1 MNLIV
6 ENKTW
11 PVYTIYLLNTRDGR
25 EGGTGCYPQ
34 SFRVISGE
42 GGGDGLTRTK
52 GVLKKGEARADLL
65 TYYVCGLYEIH

>member
-25 EGGTGCYPQ
+25 EGGTGCYLQ
-34 SFRVISGE
+34 SFRVIYGE
-42 GGGDGLTRTK
+42 EGDGLTK